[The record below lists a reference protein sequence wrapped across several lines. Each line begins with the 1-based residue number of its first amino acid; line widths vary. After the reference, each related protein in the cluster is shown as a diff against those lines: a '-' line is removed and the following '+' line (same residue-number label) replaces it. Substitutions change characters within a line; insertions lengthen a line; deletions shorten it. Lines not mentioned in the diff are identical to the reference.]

1 MFRTIVKNNYLKLLR
16 ISSIRYNYNLTITQ
30 QFPESLPGL
39 ESSRDEAGSK
49 SNDTSSTSESEA
61 KTERCTLNGLRNG
74 LLGKLE
80 ILKSGR
86 ARLRLGEMSF
96 FVDIGALQRF
106 QQV

>member
-1 MFRTIVKNNYLKLLR
+1 MLNLL
-16 ISSIRYNYNLTITQ
+16 ILIDL

-39 ESSRDEAGSK
+39 ESSREETGSK
-49 SNDTSSTSESEA
+49 QPSDSNSENDSKA
-61 KTERCTLNGLRNG
+61 KTELCTLNSLRSG

-80 ILKSGR
+80 ILKSGK

-96 FVDIGALQRF
+96 FVDTGAQQCF